1 MSRKRTGEKIQW
13 RARART
19 WVGRIRMD
27 DGSRSPWIDMCTDD
41 PKLAQD
47 RYDRWLEGGDIP
59 SQAGKE
65 LFAAA
70 AERIVEKQRERG
82 EKGAKDRATRVRS
95 YALPILGQIE
105 VARIE
110 PHHVASVLDSMC
122 ARGKLSGY
130 ILKMRS
136 DISRIL
142 STLRREGAV
151 LHNVALGVELPED
164 AQVDD
169 RPRIVLT
176 DDEVLRFRR
185 RGFATEL
192 DMMALVARDL
202 AGHRTS
208 DLHAFS
214 WEDCDRVAWRSAKVR
229 RPKTDGQRGRD
240 SDGRR
245 AAERGGRKRGPRAY
259 EKVTHGIPA
268 TVREHLIDWWVAH
281 GSPAAGPVFPVRKG
295 PRVGQ
300 YKASNI
306 SYAQPLRDALWSE
319 GIVRPLP
326 GFETAVGDAR
336 RNFCALQVDTA
347 DTRAVDFHSFR
358 RAYVTA
364 LASAGVS
371 LQDAMDATGHA
382 QATTSHAYRGPRF
395 IETPVGALPG
405 GAALPSS
412 PTPAPE
418 PSPNQ
423 ATGQA
428 APIAPG
434 PMSPDMAALIT
445 ALAAGVAQQLVA
457 TAAKA
462 PGAPLTPIDPDSGS
476 KAGVT
481 KLRGIAGGKK

>member
-1 MSRKRTGEKIQW
+1 
-13 RARART
+13 
-19 WVGRIRMD
+19 
-27 DGSRSPWIDMCTDD
+27 
-41 PKLAQD
+41 
-47 RYDRWLEGGDIP
+47 
-59 SQAGKE
+59 
-65 LFAAA
+65 
-70 AERIVEKQRERG
+70 
-82 EKGAKDRATRVRS
+82 
-95 YALPILGQIE
+95 
-105 VARIE
+105 
-110 PHHVASVLDSMC
+110 VASVLDSMC

-281 GSPAAGPVFPVRKG
+281 GSPRGG
-295 PRVGQ
+295 PRLPRTQGAPRRAVQGEQ
-300 YKASNI
+300 Y
-306 SYAQPLRDALWSE
+306 L
-319 GIVRPLP
+319 VRPALP
-326 GFETAVGDAR
+326 R
-336 RNFCALQVDTA
+336 CALVGGH
-347 DTRAVDFHSFR
+347 RA
-358 RAYVTA
+358 AP
-364 LASAGVS
+364 AGVS
-371 LQDAMDATGHA
+371 KRRSATRVG
-382 QATTSHAYRGPRF
+382 TSARCRS
-395 IETPVGALPG
+395 TPQ
-405 GAALPSS
+405 
-412 PTPAPE
+412 TPAP
-418 PSPNQ
+418 S
-423 ATGQA
+423 TSTRSG
-428 APIAPG
+428 
-434 PMSPDMAALIT
+434 ALT
-445 ALAAGVAQQLVA
+445 
-457 TAAKA
+457 
-462 PGAPLTPIDPDSGS
+462 
-476 KAGVT
+476 
-481 KLRGIAGGKK
+481 